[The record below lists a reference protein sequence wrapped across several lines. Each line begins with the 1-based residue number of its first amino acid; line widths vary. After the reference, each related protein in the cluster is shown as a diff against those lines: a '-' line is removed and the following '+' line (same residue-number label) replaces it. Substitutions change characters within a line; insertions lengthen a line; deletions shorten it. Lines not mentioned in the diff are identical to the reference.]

1 MPSVSNPQNNLTPA
15 PTTARPSRTQCIQNA
30 AAIYGEY
37 LARASATSTHEAAAA

>member
-15 PTTARPSRTQCIQNA
+15 PAAARPSRTQCVQNA

-37 LARASATSTHEAAAA
+37 LAQASAPGNHEAAAA